1 MLPMRVGL
9 GPTWCA
15 ASHKHYYGWVRRTK
29 EEPLVMFFEAT
40 HAVTHQAE
48 PRINVN
54 EFRANIALVEAVAAY
69 VLDAARRRSH

>member
-1 MLPMRVGL
+1 
-9 GPTWCA
+9 
-15 ASHKHYYGWVRRTK
+15 
-29 EEPLVMFFEAT
+29 MFFEAT

>member
-1 MLPMRVGL
+1 
-9 GPTWCA
+9 
-15 ASHKHYYGWVRRTK
+15 
-29 EEPLVMFFEAT
+29 MFFEAT

-69 VLDAARRRSH
+69 VLDAARRRSHRCSHRACLIGLG